1 MKRWGLCIGLLLMA
15 ALVGGCSTGAAEELP
30 TVAPVAAVSA
40 TPAATATSQPP
51 TLTAT
56 PEASPTSAPTQ
67 TSTAT
72 PSATPSPTITE
83 TPSPTATPLHP
94 LMIEVMRQGEYPGS
108 DIVIEQVLQPGSN
121 YQRYLASY
129 LSEGL
134 KIYALLT
141 VPNGTGPNGEKPA
154 TGWPAVIFNHG
165 YIPPAQYRTT
175 ERYIAYVDAFARSGY
190 IVFRPDYRGHGNS
203 EGEAEGGYGS
213 PGYTIDVLN
222 ATGAVKRY
230 ADADPDRIGSWG
242 HSMGGH
248 ITLRAMVSTPDIKAG
263 VIWAGVIAPYPDM
276 MNNWRRPSS
285 APPINIPERQRR
297 WRQELTETYGTPEEN
312 PAFWETISPASYLAD
327 LSGPVQLHHGTRDV
341 EVPVEFSRNVY
352 QQAQDEGI
360 SMPVEY
366 YEYAG
371 DNHNLSNNLG
381 LALQRS
387 VEFFD
392 RYVKNAGG

>member
-1 MKRWGLCIGLLLMA
+1 MAVMA
-15 ALVGGCSTGAAEELP
+15 AGCSTGAAEALP

-51 TLTAT
+51 TATASVT
-56 PEASPTSAPTQ
+56 PAPTE
-67 TSTAT
+67 TPSST
-72 PSATPSPTITE
+72 PSATPSPTVTA
-83 TPSPTATPLHP
+83 TPSPTATPLNP

-108 DIVIEQVLQPGSN
+108 DIVVEQVLQPGSN

-141 VPNGTGPNGEKPA
+141 VPNGEKPA

-222 ATGAVKRY
+222 AVGSVKRY
-230 ADADPDRIGSWG
+230 ADADANRIGMWG

-263 VIWAGVIAPYPDM
+263 VIWAGVIASYPDM

-285 APPINIPERQRR
+285 APPLNIPERQRR
-297 WRQELTETYGTPEEN
+297 WRQELTEMYGTPEEN
-312 PAFWETISPASYLAD
+312 PAFWATISPASYLAD
-327 LSGPVQLHHGTRDV
+327 LSGPVQLHHGTGDV

-366 YEYAG
+366 FEYSG